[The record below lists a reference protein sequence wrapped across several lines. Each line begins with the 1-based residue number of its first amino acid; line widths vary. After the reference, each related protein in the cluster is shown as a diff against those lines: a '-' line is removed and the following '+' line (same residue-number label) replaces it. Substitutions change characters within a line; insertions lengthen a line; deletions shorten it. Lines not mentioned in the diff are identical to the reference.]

1 MQKITLTLFTIC
13 ITVCSLFAQKFNVGI
28 LLGGSNYQGDI
39 VQSQVLPKET
49 NFAYGVMARYNLT
62 PKFDLKANFYMG
74 KLTGNDKNFA
84 DRTIRGYSFST
95 GIVEGGLNIEWN
107 ILGKTRF
114 DDKGVFRK
122 NRTPYI
128 YTGIGAVSFNVT
140 AKDKDGNELR
150 PSKSNA
156 NGAVVAASPEPK
168 TFNFMIPFGAG
179 YKFDYNEKFTFSVEV
194 ASHVPFTDYLDGFSL
209 GSKANRDWYVFGG
222 VGVSYLIGAKT
233 AKPAESGV
241 KTFQ

>member
-1 MQKITLTLFTIC
+1 MQKITLTLFTLC
-13 ITVCSLFAQKFNVGI
+13 ITVCSVFAQKFNVGI

-39 VQSQVLPKET
+39 VESQILPKET
-49 NFAYGVMARYNLT
+49 NLAYGIIARYNLT
-62 PKFDLKANFYMG
+62 PKLDLKANFYKG
-74 KLTGNDKNFA
+74 KLTGNDKNF
-84 DRTIRGYSFST
+84 DSRLTRGYSFST
-95 GIVEGGLNIEWN
+95 NIFEGGLNLEWN

-128 YTGIGAVSFNVT
+128 YTGIGAVSFNVA
-140 AKDKDGNELR
+140 AKDKDGNDVK
-150 PSKSNA
+150 PSTSGA
-156 NGAVVAASPEPK
+156 NGNLIITNPEPK

-179 YKFDYNEKFTFSVEV
+179 YKFDYNEKLTFSVEV

-209 GSKANRDWYVFGG
+209 GSKNRDWYVFAGI
-222 VGVSYLIGAKT
+222 GVSYLIGAKT
-233 AKPAESGV
+233 SKPTESGI

>member
-13 ITVCSLFAQKFNVGI
+13 MVSCSLFAQKFNIG
-28 LLGGSNYQGDI
+28 LLVGGSNYQGDI

-49 NFAYGVMARYNLT
+49 NFAIGGIARYNLT
-62 PKFDLKANFYMG
+62 PKFDLKANFYVG

-84 DRTIRGYSFST
+84 ERAPRGYSFST

-114 DDKGVFRK
+114 DEKGAFRK
-122 NRTPYI
+122 NSTPYL
-128 YTGIGAVSFNVT
+128 YTGIGAVAFNVT
-140 AKDKDGNELR
+140 AKDMNGNVLA
-150 PSKSNA
+150 PSTNA
-156 NGAVVAASPEPK
+156 SGNLVAVSPEPK

-179 YKFDYNEKFTFSVEV
+179 YKFDVNEKFTLSVEV

-209 GSKANRDWYVFGG
+209 GAKTNRDWYVFAG

-233 AKPAESGV
+233 AKPTESGI

>member
-1 MQKITLTLFTIC
+1 MQKITLTIFIIC
-13 ITVCSLFAQKFNVGI
+13 ITVCSVFAQKFNVGV
-28 LLGGSNYQGDI
+28 LVGGSNYQGDI

-49 NFAYGVMARYNLT
+49 NLAYGLMMRYNLT
-62 PKFDLKANFYMG
+62 PKFDLKANFYKG
-74 KLTGNDKNFA
+74 KLTGDDKNFTE
-84 DRTIRGYSFST
+84 RTTRGYSFST

-114 DDKGVFRK
+114 DDKGVLRK
-122 NRTPYI
+122 NRTPYV

-140 AKDKDGNELR
+140 AKDKDGNQVK
-150 PSKSNA
+150 PSMIAA
-156 NGAVVAASPEPK
+156 NGNLTAVNPEPK

-179 YKFDYNEKFTFSVEV
+179 YKFDYNEKITFSVEV

-209 GSKANRDWYVFGG
+209 GSVANRDWYVFAG

-233 AKPAESGV
+233 AKPTESGI

>member
-1 MQKITLTLFTIC
+1 MQKITLTFITIC
-13 ITVCSLFAQKFNVGI
+13 MVSCSLFAQKFNIGV
-28 LLGGSNYQGDI
+28 LVGGSNYQGDI

-49 NFAYGVMARYNLT
+49 NLAYGVMARYNLT
-62 PKFDLKANFYMG
+62 PKFDLKANFYVG

-84 DRTIRGYSFST
+84 ERTTRGYSFST

-114 DDKGVFRK
+114 DEKGAFRK
-122 NRTPYI
+122 NSTPYL

-140 AKDKDGNELR
+140 AKDINGNELA

-156 NGAVVAASPEPK
+156 NGGLVAVSPEPK

-179 YKFDYNEKFTFSVEV
+179 YKFDYNEKLTFSVEV

-209 GSKANRDWYVFGG
+209 GTKANRDWYVFGG

-233 AKPAESGV
+233 AKPTESGI